1 MNDENKTTTTF
12 KVNRIICGALIA
24 GVVFFLLVGFL
35 VQNKYQLDYDPEDFM
50 LPVVFM
56 ILIMG
61 ATTSLF
67 LVKRF
72 SEPSETSD
80 LSAKLANYQT
90 RMIITMALL
99 EGPALLAIFQFLSTG
114 SLLYVFVSMV
124 SILFM
129 IYLFPSKQKF
139 ISEYS
144 LSMEE
149 RIVIN
154 KMN

>member
-1 MNDENKTTTTF
+1 
-12 KVNRIICGALIA
+12 
-24 GVVFFLLVGFL
+24 
-35 VQNKYQLDYDPEDFM
+35 
-50 LPVVFM
+50 
-56 ILIMG
+56 MG

-90 RMIITMALL
+90 RMIIRMALL